1 MLSGALLRVQ
11 PVLQRIIS
19 SQLKSRLSSVI
30 RSSLCSKSRYG
41 TSIVVGGIV
50 HAFAELLNA
59 SRGTGNAWDLVSSPP
74 KHAQTWRA
82 GERARAGGYAVGPAF
97 LLKPLCVHVALVS
110 DRRRRR
116 CHLWRRVRR
125 ARAQLRG
132 MRGRCGECGGAAD
145 DAEGFYCGRWREGLV
160 SHLDLL

>member
-41 TSIVVGGIV
+41 TSVVVGGIV
-50 HAFAELLNA
+50 HAFAEPLNA
-59 SRGTGNAWDLVSSPP
+59 LRGTGDALDLVCDPL

-82 GERARAGGYAVGPAF
+82 GECARAGGYTAWPSF
-97 LLKPLCVHVALVS
+97 LLKPLRVHIALVS
-110 DRRRRR
+110 DRMRRR

-125 ARAQLRG
+125 ARVRLRG
-132 MRGRCGECGGAAD
+132 MRGCCGECGGAAY
-145 DAEGFYCGRWREGLV
+145 DAEGIYCGPWSEGLV
-160 SHLDLL
+160 SHTDLL